1 MKRIVSF
8 GIIGI
13 CLLWYGTEISAAS
26 PNQIVQKELEYISN
40 HKTILYSKLWM
51 RSMQTSV
58 LFHHNDRIHH
68 QDTLHNIKYSSLVGI
83 KQMSLTKASVYMPRV
98 SQYVSKFGKENVQV
112 YYLAVQYD
120 VKKENVYQMNGT
132 NYFLQVFVQ
141 EYGEWK
147 IAESIVAPTDQI
159 VANGN
164 GFGTDEEKNYS
175 KRRKNIK

>member
-1 MKRIVSF
+1 MKRMVSL

-13 CLLWYGTEISAAS
+13 CLLCYGTEIRAAS

-40 HKTILYSKLWM
+40 HKPVLYSKLWI

-68 QDTLHNIKYSSLVGI
+68 QDTLYNIKHSSLVGI
-83 KQMSLTKASVYMPRV
+83 KQMSLTKASIYMPRV

-120 VKKENVYQMNGT
+120 VKKENIYQMNGT
-132 NYFLQVFVQ
+132 NYFLQVFVR
-141 EYGEWK
+141 EYGDWK

-159 VANGN
+159 LANGN

-175 KRRKNIK
+175 EKRKNVK